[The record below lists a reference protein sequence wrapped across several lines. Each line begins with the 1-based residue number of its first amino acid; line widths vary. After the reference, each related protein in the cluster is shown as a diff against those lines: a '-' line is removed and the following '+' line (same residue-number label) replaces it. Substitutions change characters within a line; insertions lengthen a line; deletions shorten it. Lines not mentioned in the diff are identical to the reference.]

1 MSRPLRPGL
10 IAEGDSDCDFL
21 LPVIDRQLNEI
32 LLANPSADCDVFPS
46 RRSVCVKKHGKQRF
60 REAAARLARQCQLVF
75 VHADHHEVHEAE
87 EMAADIG
94 QNPHHAVVL
103 VPKRETEAWLL
114 ADAEA
119 FRRVRGAE
127 IGILP
132 DDVEKE
138 QDPKALLKKV
148 MGPAGVDRP
157 ADYFELL
164 GQDISLDV
172 LKTVPAYKRW
182 YDRTADALKGLHYL

>member
-10 IAEGDSDCDFL
+10 VAEGDSDCDFL

-32 LLANPSADCDVFPS
+32 LLSNPAADYDVFPT

-60 REAAARLARQCQLVF
+60 REEAAKLARQSQLVF
-75 VHADHHEVHEAE
+75 VHADHHEAHEAE
-87 EMAADIG
+87 EMAAAIR
-94 QNPHHAVVL
+94 QNAHHAVIL

-114 ADAEA
+114 ADREA

-127 IGILP
+127 TDRLP
-132 DDVEKE
+132 NDVEKE
-138 QDPKALLKKV
+138 HDPKALLKKV

-172 LKTVPAYKRW
+172 LKSVPAYRRW
-182 YDRTADALKGLHYL
+182 YDRTVDALKGLHYL